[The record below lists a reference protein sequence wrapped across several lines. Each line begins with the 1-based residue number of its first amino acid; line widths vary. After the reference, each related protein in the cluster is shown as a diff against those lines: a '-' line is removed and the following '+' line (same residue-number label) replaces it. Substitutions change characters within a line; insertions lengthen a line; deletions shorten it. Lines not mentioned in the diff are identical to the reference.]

1 MSEKIVHTH
10 NIFIDTSRADSEG
23 SKGDDFELHLNTQS
37 LDARKG
43 QFIRLTL
50 NDFTMYKNFTDINEN
65 NSAIVCRRTNT
76 SGTPA
81 SQEVSIVDI
90 AHQNYETIHDL
101 ATDFADKL
109 ATGLAT
115 VSPNTV
121 TATVSNLVPDNTTTM
136 DGTTDNII
144 SFTLTFSGAHGFN
157 TSTDVPLV
165 QCYEEKGDSYQI
177 IGGNKIVDGT
187 DITTSSITITQTS
200 TTVLILTI
208 QCLYP
213 AQRSSTS
220 HVYLRTSLTTGATE
234 TASLSKETVGGSSEA
249 VYSNILARIPV
260 NTEFCSFASNTG
272 REYFNDFQQKH
283 INNVRLYLTDQ
294 HNRRL
299 GRRPNDTS
307 TLTAT
312 GTGTS
317 QSTLGNLSFS
327 CVIRQSTLGNLSFS
341 CVIRVDII
349 EQAHQD
355 ERFTP
360 DIVRPNVPRMNNLL
374 IDPSRPAF

>member
-50 NDFTMYKNFTDINEN
+50 NDFTMYKNFTDINDN
-65 NSAIVCRRTNT
+65 NSAIIVRRTNT
-76 SGTPA
+76 TGTPA
-81 SQEVSIVDI
+81 SQEETTVDI
-90 AHQNYETIHDL
+90 THQNYETIHDL
-101 ATDFADKL
+101 ATDFAAEL
-109 ATGLAT
+109 AKGLAI

-157 TSTDVPLV
+157 TDTNVPLV
-165 QCYEEKGDSYQI
+165 QCYEGKGDSYQI
-177 IGGNKIVDGT
+177 IGGNKIVDGN

-200 TTVLILTI
+200 ATVLTI

-234 TASLSKETVGGSSEA
+234 TASLSKETDIAGSSEA

-312 GTGTS
+312 GTGTK
-317 QSTLGNLSFS
+317 
-327 CVIRQSTLGNLSFS
+327 QSTLGNLSFS

-360 DIVRPNVPRMNNLL
+360 DIVRPNAPRMNNLL